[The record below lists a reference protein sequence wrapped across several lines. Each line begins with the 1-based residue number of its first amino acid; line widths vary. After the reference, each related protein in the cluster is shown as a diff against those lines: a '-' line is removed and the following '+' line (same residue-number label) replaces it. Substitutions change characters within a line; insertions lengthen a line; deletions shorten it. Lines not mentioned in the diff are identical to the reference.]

1 MADDSSIRSYSTTQN
16 VPISSSRNVP
26 LEELGHILGRRKY
39 IKRTTLED
47 LAIERTSKGI
57 TWEDIRDKFSCSK
70 DEAQR
75 KLKHLYS
82 KRVLFTAQDLI
93 DQGLDLPPTFR
104 NRNPQR
110 YYARSKKADIIEEI
124 KKECKNVPVHPTGV
138 TISKSPLS
146 NTLELQ
152 KAQSFLDV
160 LCSLGKHTL
169 YIHKLHLQLS
179 VPSEYYHTAATIVT
193 ETLPQ
198 AKKNKG
204 KEYLERMA
212 RGDVN
217 FIIYPNGKVMVSVA
231 CSNNPF
237 KLETDED
244 EGNLFSFLGQVRD
257 RLLYVLNDPRERAVP
272 SIMEWHLSE
281 CDINK
286 DIEISDM
293 MQLSSID
300 IQLKYADRVFRQYVK
315 SLHDKAVYRC
325 EESLAFKSTPIVE
338 ALEQIRNPY
347 KALENKIDNIAAA
360 IVGKQLSR
368 KVDSI
373 LNCKAIGYNEINN

>member
-1 MADDSSIRSYSTTQN
+1 MYQ
-16 VPISSSRNVP
+16 
-26 LEELGHILGRRKY
+26 Y
-39 IKRTTLED
+39 
-47 LAIERTSKGI
+47 
-57 TWEDIRDKFSCSK
+57 
-70 DEAQR
+70 
-75 KLKHLYS
+75 
-82 KRVLFTAQDLI
+82 
-93 DQGLDLPPTFR
+93 
-104 NRNPQR
+104 NPR
-110 YYARSKKADIIEEI
+110 
-124 KKECKNVPVHPTGV
+124 GF

-146 NTLELQ
+146 RSLELQ
-152 KAQSFLDV
+152 KAQWLLDV
-160 LCSLGKHTL
+160 LCSLGMYPL

-179 VPSEYYHTAATIVT
+179 VAPEYYYTSTTIT
-193 ETLPQ
+193 RLPEIE
-198 AKKNKG
+198 KNKG
-204 KEYLERMA
+204 KQHLERMA
-212 RGDVN
+212 RADVN
-217 FIIYPNGKVMVSVA
+217 FVVYPNGKIMISIA

-244 EGNLFSFLGQVRD
+244 ESSLFSFLGQVKD
-257 RLLYVLNDPRERAVP
+257 RLLYVLNDPRERVVP
-272 SIMEWHLSE
+272 SVMEWYLSE

-300 IQLKYADRVFRQYVK
+300 IQLKYANRVFRQYVK

-325 EESLAFKSTPIVE
+325 EESLAFNNTPIVE

>member
-1 MADDSSIRSYSTTQN
+1 MADDSSIHSYSTAQN
-16 VPISSSRNVP
+16 VPISSGRNVP
-26 LEELGHILGRRKY
+26 LEELGHVLGRRKY
-39 IKRTTLED
+39 IRRGNLED

-57 TWEDIRDKFSCSK
+57 TWQDISDKFSCSRG
-70 DEAQR
+70 EAQR

-82 KRVLFTAQDLI
+82 SGVLFTAQYLI

-104 NRNPQR
+104 NRKPQR
-110 YYARSKKADIIEEI
+110 YYARSIKADIIEKI
-124 KKECKNVPVHPTGV
+124 RKELKNVPVHPTGV
-138 TISKSPLS
+138 THSKTPLS

-152 KAQSFLDV
+152 KAQSFLEV
-160 LCSLGKHTL
+160 LCLLGRHPL

-179 VPSEYYHTAATIVT
+179 VAPEYYHTSTTIAALPET
-193 ETLPQ
+193 ER
-198 AKKNKG
+198 NKG
-204 KEYLERMA
+204 KQHLKRMA
-212 RGDVN
+212 RADVN
-217 FIIYPNGKVMVSVA
+217 FVVYPNGKVMISIA

-244 EGNLFSFLGQVRD
+244 EIILFSFLGQVRD

-293 MQLSSID
+293 TQLSSID
-300 IQLKYADRVFRQYVK
+300 IQLKYADRVFRLYVK

-325 EESLAFKSTPIVE
+325 EESLAFKYTPLIE
-338 ALEQIRNPY
+338 ALDQIRKPY
-347 KALENKIDNIAAA
+347 KAIEALENKIDNLAAA
-360 IVGKQLSR
+360 LERQLNIR
-368 KVDSI
+368 
-373 LNCKAIGYNEINN
+373 

>member
-1 MADDSSIRSYSTTQN
+1 MAEYLSTRSHSTTKI
-16 VPISSSRNVP
+16 VPIGSGRNVP

-39 IKRTTLED
+39 IRRRNIED
-47 LAIERTSKGI
+47 LAKERTSKGI

-75 KLKHLYS
+75 KLKNLYLS
-82 KRVLFTAQDLI
+82 GVLFTAQYLI
-93 DQGLDLPPTFR
+93 DQGLDLPPSFR
-104 NRNPQR
+104 NQKPQR
-110 YYARSKKADIIEEI
+110 YYARSIKAVIIEEI
-124 KKECKNVPVHPTGV
+124 KKELKNVLIQPTGV
-138 TISKSPLS
+138 THSKTPLS

-152 KAQSFLDV
+152 QAQSFLEV
-160 LCSLGKHTL
+160 LCLLGRHPL

-179 VPSEYYHTAATIVT
+179 VAPEYYQTSTTITALPET
-193 ETLPQ
+193 ER
-198 AKKNKG
+198 NKG
-204 KEYLERMA
+204 KQHLERMA
-212 RGDVN
+212 RADVN
-217 FIIYPNGKVMVSVA
+217 FVVYPNGKVMISIA

-237 KLETDED
+237 KLQTDED
-244 EGNLFSFLGQVRD
+244 EIILFSFLGQVRD

-315 SLHDKAVYRC
+315 SLHDKAAYRC
-325 EESLAFKSTPIVE
+325 EESLAFKYTPLVQ
-338 ALEQIRNPY
+338 ALDQIRNPY
-347 KALENKIDNIAAA
+347 HIDNIAGV
-360 IVGKQLSR
+360 IGMQLHQ
-368 KVDSI
+368 KLDSI
-373 LNCKAIGYNEINN
+373 LNCKAIGYSGINN

>member
-16 VPISSSRNVP
+16 VPISSGENVP
-26 LEELGHILGRRKY
+26 LEEVGHVLGRRKY
-39 IKRTTLED
+39 IRRRNLED
-47 LAIERTSKGI
+47 LAIERTNKGI
-57 TWEDIRDKFSCSK
+57 TWQDISDKFSCSK
-70 DEAQR
+70 GESQR

-110 YYARSKKADIIEEI
+110 YYASSIKADIIEEI
-124 KKECKNVPVHPTGV
+124 KKEYKNVPVPPTGV
-138 TISKSPLS
+138 THSKTPLS

-160 LCSLGKHTL
+160 LCSIGKYRL

-179 VPSEYYHTAATIVT
+179 VAPEYYRTSTTITA
-193 ETLPQ
+193 LPQ
-198 AKKNKG
+198 TKKNRG
-204 KEYLERMA
+204 KQYLEHMA
-212 RGDVN
+212 RGNVN

-237 KLETDED
+237 KLENDED
-244 EGNLFSFLGQVRD
+244 EIILFSFLGQVRD
-257 RLLYVLNDPRERAVP
+257 RLLYVLRDPRERGVP
-272 SIMEWHLSE
+272 SIMEWYLSE

-286 DIEISDM
+286 DIEITDM

-315 SLHDKAVYRC
+315 SLHDKAVYR
-325 EESLAFKSTPIVE
+325 
-338 ALEQIRNPY
+338 N
-347 KALENKIDNIAAA
+347 
-360 IVGKQLSR
+360 
-368 KVDSI
+368 
-373 LNCKAIGYNEINN
+373 

>member
-1 MADDSSIRSYSTTQN
+1 MTDDSSIRSHTSRN
-16 VPISSSRNVP
+16 VPIGSGENVP
-26 LEELGHILGRRKY
+26 LEEVGHSLGPRKY
-39 IKRTTLED
+39 IKRRNMEH

-57 TWEDIRDKFSCSK
+57 TWEDIRDKFSCRK
-70 DEAQR
+70 DQAQR
-75 KLKHLYS
+75 KLKYLYS
-82 KRVLFTAQDLI
+82 KGVLFTAKDLI

-110 YYARSKKADIIEEI
+110 YYARSKKAVIIEEI
-124 KKECKNVPVHPTGV
+124 KKECKNVPVHLTGV
-138 TISKSPLS
+138 TISKSPLLNS
-146 NTLELQ
+146 LELQ
-152 KAQSFLDV
+152 KAQSFLEV
-160 LCSLGKHTL
+160 LCSLGKHSL
-169 YIHKLHLQLS
+169 FIHKLHLQLL
-179 VPSEYYHTAATIVT
+179 VAPEYYDTII
-193 ETLPQ
+193 EALPE
-198 AKKNKG
+198 AEKNKG
-204 KEYLERMA
+204 KQHLERMA
-212 RGDVN
+212 RGNVN

-257 RLLYVLNDPRERAVP
+257 RLLYVLNDPRERVVP

-300 IQLKYADRVFRQYVK
+300 IQLKYANRVFRQYVK

-325 EESLAFKSTPIVE
+325 EESLAFKYTPLVE
-338 ALEQIRNPY
+338 VLDQIRNPY
-347 KALENKIDNIAAA
+347 KSLEALENKIDNIAAA